1 MQNSTNNIRSKVTCI
16 ISIIGFLNKLFSWRG
31 FLITTRISYAIYL
44 TQFPIYF
51 YNVGQTRTAE
61 QYEFFSIMVRRLKKV
76 EFFHFLNYSF
86 YSYIYKVTWLY
97 VIFFNIFLNF
107 VSDKFKRNNVDYFY
121 VHNSYTAVRFTIPK
135 SKKLFTQ
142 KTSITKR

>member
-1 MQNSTNNIRSKVTCI
+1 MFLAAFIGPSKMGLIDYVYDPIHAATYNAFAPIGWCGLFLWMAVTQHTGSSNGNYWKDILIIMQNWYSANNIRPKVTCI

-61 QYEFFSIMVRRLKKV
+61 QYEFFKIMVRFKKV
-76 EFFHFLNYSF
+76 DDLK
-86 YSYIYKVTWLY
+86 I
-97 VIFFNIFLNF
+97 
-107 VSDKFKRNNVDYFY
+107 
-121 VHNSYTAVRFTIPK
+121 
-135 SKKLFTQ
+135 
-142 KTSITKR
+142 